1 MPPIY
6 SVEGRESTKARRVM
20 VLNTDDA
27 KIAKLPENY
36 LANTN
41 KEELC
46 LEYVRNFNSR
56 FVALQPKLDPLF
68 LIARNEYGVDKFV
81 PTGLRPTLLPFTDVY
96 DLAEAA
102 SFVANFLHYEPL
114 DPPTQPPACL
124 PSPSQVLE
132 WSCGDCFDYAQLLC
146 SFLLG
151 AGYDAYVVM
160 GKAPREV
167 CLRDL
172 TGVECPLL
180 IAEREA
186 AEQVVA
192 EAKAAD
198 AMALAAKPTKYLM
211 PPPPSTQSAYDA
223 QAKQSHHRH
232 HHHRHRDDPAPG
244 DAKDLDPND
253 WLPSSEAKDGDDNDD
268 DEAKSK
274 AKGEAKSEAKGGGAG
289 PETTTARDP
298 LEGQRLHCWVL
309 VRGGKRD
316 MRGFH
321 FVEPSTGAVYEC
333 DASPYLSVDTMWNN
347 KNFFVNLQGV
357 KGVPLAETSYDLLD
371 NSKWEFAFVDPS
383 SLLAQKQAARELAE
397 ENGEIAPG
405 TPKTPF
411 SAGSPRTG
419 RSSRGSPRA
428 SSRGSTFNDDGDDEP
443 LSGGGAGAGA
453 GAGASAGV
461 AAAAGA
467 GGDHVHGE
475 RHGEHSLLVHHDD
488 VENILDVPLSWVGPL
503 RVPRGAMALKY
514 PPTGSRVVAYRG
526 SKLEVRVYYSS
537 SQRKSTQMYSAICHM
552 RIEKYTHIYIYTCIS
567 NVATFKLNFVVL

>member
-20 VLNTDDA
+20 VLNTNDA

-160 GKAPREV
+160 GKAPREL

-180 IAEREA
+180 IKEREA
-186 AEQVVA
+186 AEQAVA

-198 AMALAAKPTKYLM
+198 AKALAAKPTKYLM

-223 QAKQSHHRH
+223 QAKSSHHR
-232 HHHRHRDDPAPG
+232 RDDPTSG

-253 WLPSSEAKDGDDNDD
+253 WLPSSEAKDDAADDNDD
-268 DEAKSK
+268 GEAKRE
-274 AKGEAKSEAKGGGAG
+274 AKGDAKSEAKGAAG
-289 PETTTARDP
+289 RPETTTAPDP

-316 MRGFH
+316 VRGFH
-321 FVEPSTGAVYEC
+321 FVEPSTGAVYES
-333 DASPYLSVDTMWNN
+333 DASPYLTVDTMWNN
-347 KNFFVNLQGV
+347 KNFFVNLQAPN
-357 KGVPLAETSYDLLD
+357 GVPLTETSYDLLD

-397 ENGEIAPG
+397 ENGEVGPRSG

-411 SAGSPRTG
+411 SAGTPRTG

-428 SSRGSTFNDDGDDEP
+428 SPRGSTFNDDDVDD
-443 LSGGGAGAGA
+443 LSGGDAGGAGTGAGAGGAA
-453 GAGASAGV
+453 GAGV

-488 VENILDVPLSWVGPL
+488 TDNILDVPLSWVGPL

-514 PPTGSRVVAYRG
+514 PPTGARVTAYRG
-526 SKLEVRVYYSS
+526 SKLEVWGWVWVGGSS
-537 SQRKSTQMYSAICHM
+537 RKDKSAPNDPTRHPLP
-552 RIEKYTHIYIYTCIS
+552 RK
-567 NVATFKLNFVVL
+567 NP